1 MRSMHEERV
10 TQRCAHCSLPDALHS
25 VNQAALCNKRLLA
38 DLSRAW
44 PRSMKSPQELAEQAS
59 KKINAGILALSEV
72 LKKGQL
78 NENEREVMTQALDTL
93 GAALRR
99 EEAI

>member
-1 MRSMHEERV
+1 
-10 TQRCAHCSLPDALHS
+10 
-25 VNQAALCNKRLLA
+25 
-38 DLSRAW
+38 
-44 PRSMKSPQELAEQAS
+44 MKSPQELAEQAS

-99 EEAI
+99 KEAI